1 VQNKIPSQTA
11 ELVSWG
17 ISHVIVEHEVIAPIV
32 YAIPLQ
38 VRSYQ
43 VAIIKGTNVD
53 QPHNL
58 ANSVMVE

>member
-1 VQNKIPSQTA
+1 MQNKIPSQTA

-53 QPHNL
+53 QPHNS

>member
-1 VQNKIPSQTA
+1 MQNKIPSQTA

-17 ISHVIVEHEVIAPIV
+17 ISNVTAEHEVIAPIV
-32 YAIPLQ
+32 YAIPLL

-53 QPHNL
+53 QPHNS
-58 ANSVMVE
+58 AN

>member
-1 VQNKIPSQTA
+1 MQNKIPSQTA

-17 ISHVIVEHEVIAPIV
+17 ISHVIAEHEVIAPIV

-38 VRSYQ
+38 VRSYL

-53 QPHNL
+53 QTHNL
-58 ANSVMVE
+58 TKSVMVE